1 MSSVRL
7 WLRGRA
13 SVLISEG
20 CWFDSPG
27 VHVEVSLGKILNSK
41 LLLMCWS
48 APCMTATTISV
59 WIAVSRFGQ
68 KRDKCPIMNKYNF
81 SDNYI
86 LIAVWWDS
94 DNLWIDWFPSKTLP
108 SLLGFLQLFFVC
120 LFVLDSSQAA
130 NTVYVQ
136 QGWAIWPKSWISD
149 FFTLNLID
157 DFNPFFFSFSRTS
170 FKLQRNY

>member
-1 MSSVRL
+1 MGSTISVVSYWLTNILDIHKISSLIIIIFFIIISHVLMSSVRL

-13 SVLISEG
+13 SVLIPEG

-48 APCMTATTISV
+48 APCMKATTISV

-120 LFVLDSSQAA
+120 LFVCFGQ
-130 NTVYVQ
+130 
-136 QGWAIWPKSWISD
+136 
-149 FFTLNLID
+149 
-157 DFNPFFFSFSRTS
+157 
-170 FKLQRNY
+170 